1 MFVDEVR
8 ITVRGGAGGP
18 GMVSFRREKYVPR
31 GGPDGGDGGRG
42 GSVFLSADPQRATLV
57 EFRHKRRFAASDGER
72 GGTDNCHGKD
82 GVDVDVPVPPGTLVY
97 ENGDLIADLSEPN
110 QRVLIARGGRGG
122 LGNQHFATST
132 HQSPKFAQRGEPGE
146 ERVLDLQLK
155 LLADAGIVG
164 APNAGKSTLLAAVS
178 AAHPKIAD
186 YPFTTIEPQ
195 LGVVQLDVDASFV
208 LVDVPGLIEGA
219 SRGAG
224 LGDTFLRHIERTRV
238 LVHLLD
244 GALDPAEALA
254 QLAMIEAELRAW
266 NSELLAKRRVVA
278 VSKQD
283 LAGAEQTLRAVQ
295 QSTSDPVFGI
305 SAATGHGVRP
315 LMAEIYRAILD
326 AKVEQAPALQSEV
339 VLRPKPATHRI
350 VRIVKEKRAFRIV
363 GDRLERLAAVT
374 DFDSDDAREFFER
387 ALVRSGARR
396 KLERAGIRPGD
407 TVRVGG
413 SEFTFL

>member
-1 MFVDEVR
+1 
-8 ITVRGGAGGP
+8 
-18 GMVSFRREKYVPR
+18 
-31 GGPDGGDGGRG
+31 
-42 GSVFLSADPQRATLV
+42 
-57 EFRHKRRFAASDGER
+57 
-72 GGTDNCHGKD
+72 
-82 GVDVDVPVPPGTLVY
+82 
-97 ENGDLIADLSEPN
+97 
-110 QRVLIARGGRGG
+110 
-122 LGNQHFATST
+122 
-132 HQSPKFAQRGEPGE
+132 
-146 ERVLDLQLK
+146 VLDLQLK

-195 LGVVQLDVDASFV
+195 LGVVQIDVDASFV

-339 VLRPKPATHRI
+339 VLRPKPATNRI

-407 TVRVGG
+407 TVSQTEDGRIDDRSQSWTGNLHGTIQAVSSPSGSPVIVRINASHTIVVDVGSNTRITSSTPNTMLADADQVTLSG
-413 SEFTFL
+413 MLDQALGEMTHTAAIIRLGP